1 MLSEQLRRLADI
13 YRQNPPTS
21 PEALDRLDSFLR
33 LTSAEIERLEIELS
47 RLRKRDGG
55 PHAA

>member
-13 YRQNPPTS
+13 YRQNPPATQV
-21 PEALDRLDSFLR
+21 ALDRLDLFLR
-33 LTSAEIERLEIELS
+33 LASAEVEQLEIALS
-47 RLRKRDGG
+47 ADARRDGG